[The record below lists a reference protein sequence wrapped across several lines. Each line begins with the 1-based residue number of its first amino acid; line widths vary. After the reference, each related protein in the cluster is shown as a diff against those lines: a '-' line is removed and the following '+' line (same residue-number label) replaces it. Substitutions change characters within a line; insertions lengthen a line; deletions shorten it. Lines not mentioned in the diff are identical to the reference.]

1 MYRITKYGNKKN
13 YDILE
18 SRRYL
23 DINQNSK
30 CYISNDCI
38 LDVFGMID
46 VIRCADTISK
56 ENTGCRILLCI
67 NLKADD
73 NFLRSK

>member
-1 MYRITKYGNKKN
+1 MNRPTKLNTRISSRIDSYI
-13 YDILE
+13 YHFDIYVQE

-23 DINQNSK
+23 KINQYIK

-46 VIRCADTISK
+46 VTRCADTISK
-56 ENTGCRILLCI
+56 ENTGCRILL
-67 NLKADD
+67 
-73 NFLRSK
+73 